1 MRRALLLL
9 VAPVA
14 IAAGVAWHV
23 WQRPGPLA
31 AETAVVVPRGGT
43 DAIAEALRRAGA
55 IEDARFFAVATLA
68 TRGQGPLRAGEFVLP
83 AGASLA
89 VVLDTLRHARPVQR
103 LVTIPEGFS
112 ARQIAAALDRAE
124 GLTGDTPAIAEGAL
138 LPETYAYSWG
148 ETRAAVVRRAEA
160 AMATALTETWA
171 QRDPNAPVANPREAL
186 VLASIIERET
196 ARPEERARIAGVFAN
211 RLRRGMP
218 LQSDPTV
225 IYAVAAGAPFERAL
239 TRADLDREHPFNT
252 YRARGLPPG
261 PIAAP
266 GRAALLAAVRPE
278 ATEALY
284 FVADGG
290 GGHAFAATLE
300 EHNRNV
306 ARWRAG
312 RAP

>member
-1 MRRALLLL
+1 MRRVLLLFL
-9 VAPVA
+9 TLMALS
-14 IAAGVAWHV
+14 AGFAWHL

-31 AETAVVVPRGGT
+31 VETAVVVPRGGT
-43 DAIAEALRRAGA
+43 DAIAAALRRAGA
-55 IEDARFFAVATLA
+55 IDDPRLFAAASLL
-68 TRGQGPLRAGEFVLP
+68 TRSAGPLRAGEFVFP
-83 AGASLA
+83 ARASLA
-89 VVLDTLRHARPVQR
+89 SVLDTLREARPVQR
-103 LVTIPEGFS
+103 LLTIPEGLS
-112 ARQIAAALDRAE
+112 ARQITTLVDRAE
-124 GLTGDTPAIAEGAL
+124 GLTGETPTIAEGGL
-138 LPETYAYSWG
+138 LPETYAFTWG
-148 ETRAAVVRRAEA
+148 DTRVALVRRAEA
-160 AMATALTETWA
+160 AMVTALAEVWA
-171 QRDPNAPVANPREAL
+171 QRDPNAPVANPREAV

-196 ARPEERARIAGVFAN
+196 ARPEERARIGGVFAN

-225 IYAVAAGAPFERAL
+225 IYAVAAGATFERAL

-278 ATEALY
+278 ATDALY
-284 FVADGG
+284 FVADGA

>member
-9 VAPVA
+9 IALVGG
-14 IAAGVAWHV
+14 AAGFAWHF

-31 AETAVVVPRGGT
+31 AATAIVVPRGGT
-43 DAIAEALRRAGA
+43 DAIAAALHRAGA
-55 IEDARFFAVATLA
+55 IDDTRLFAAATLL
-68 TRGQGPLRAGEFVLP
+68 TRGQGPLRAGEFILP
-83 AGASLA
+83 AQASLA
-89 VVLDTLRHARPVQR
+89 GVLDTLRQARPVQR
-103 LVTIPEGFS
+103 LLTIPEGFS
-112 ARQIAAALDRAE
+112 ARQIAALLDRTE
-124 GLTGDTPAIAEGAL
+124 GLTGDTPALAEGAL
-138 LPETYAYSWG
+138 LPETYAYTWG
-148 ETRAAVVRRAEA
+148 DTRAALVRRAEA
-160 AMATALTETWA
+160 AMATALAETWA

-278 ATEALY
+278 PTEALY
-284 FVADGG
+284 FVADGA
-290 GGHAFAATLE
+290 GGHAFATTLE